1 MDKVF
6 KCPLCASINNSKRFN
21 DYPGSF
27 LNCYELIQCLEC
39 ALIFASPL
47 PSNKELNE
55 YYASGLYYDKVA
67 NPFEQNILNFSLR
80 LAKSRLKLIT
90 SYINLNKELKVLD
103 IGAGNGQ
110 FGKALEEMK
119 CNFIYDAVEPD
130 LEVANQYTDNVVNHF
145 SDISE
150 VNESTYDLA
159 VMNQVLEHVSDPVN
173 FMITVSKLVK
183 PGGYLYIDVP
193 FQDYLFK
200 PSVEPHI
207 LFWNPESL
215 KTLSD
220 KVGLKVLFCDTA
232 GMPHRIA
239 NFFFN
244 HHSFVQKI
252 TNPWIYKR
260 KINSLISKIGFP
272 KPFDMFQQFQSD
284 HYGGNRQWLR
294 CIAQKTT

>member
-1 MDKVF
+1 MCVR
-6 KCPLCASINNSKRFN
+6 CPLCNTNKNHYDAFFE
-21 DYPGSF
+21 YPGAF
-27 LNCYELIQCLEC
+27 LNCQRLIKCNEC
-39 ALIFASPL
+39 VLIFASPM
-47 PSNKELNE
+47 PPDDELNQ

-183 PGGYLYIDVP
+183 PGGCLYIDVP

-232 GMPHRIA
+232 GMPQSNAKR
-239 NFFFN
+239 FF
-244 HHSFVQKI
+244 HDQTLIQKLS
-252 TNPWIYKR
+252 NSWFYQG
-260 KINSLISKIGFP
+260 KINNLFRIWGLP
-272 KPFDMFQQFQSD
+272 EPFNTFRQFQSD
-284 HYGGNRQWLR
+284 RYSGDRQWLR
-294 CIAQKTT
+294 CIAQKI

>member
-1 MDKVF
+1 
-6 KCPLCASINNSKRFN
+6 
-21 DYPGSF
+21 
-27 LNCYELIQCLEC
+27 
-39 ALIFASPL
+39 
-47 PSNKELNE
+47 
-55 YYASGLYYDKVA
+55 
-67 NPFEQNILNFSLR
+67 

-232 GMPHRIA
+232 GMLQSNAKR
-239 NFFFN
+239 FF
-244 HHSFVQKI
+244 HDQTLIQKLS
-252 TNPWIYKR
+252 NSWFYQG
-260 KINSLISKIGFP
+260 KINSLFRKLGLP
-272 KPFDMFQQFQSD
+272 KPFNTFRQFQSD
-284 HYGGNRQWLR
+284 HYSGDRQWLR
-294 CIAQKTT
+294 CIAQKI